1 MRVALVHDW
10 LTGMRGGEKVLER
23 IAAMF
28 PDAPIHTL
36 VWNRGSVSPALE
48 SHPIHT
54 SFLQSMPG
62 VATRY
67 RWYLPWFPA
76 AIERFRLTGFDAVI
90 SSSHAVARAVRTPP
104 GTFHLSYIH
113 TPMRYVWDLE
123 EQYFPPGRFPWP
135 VSWYVRATCARIR
148 RWDAAT
154 SDRPHALVANSE
166 HVADR
171 IARHYRRSAVVVHPP
186 VDVSGFV
193 AATAGER
200 SADGP
205 YLLAGALAPYK
216 RGDLALAACRDLGR
230 RLLVIG
236 SGQEGERLR
245 RQAGPDVEFRGWT
258 GESELA
264 RTMAGARAL
273 LFPGEEDFGI
283 MPVEAMA
290 CGCPVIAFGRGGA
303 LETVGRGADR
313 EALGRVAAGG
323 EAVVP
328 GGVLFG
334 EQSAAG
340 LARAIRL
347 REAHAFDAAAL
358 RAQAAP
364 FEAERFDREF
374 RAVFDQAYARWKA
387 GPARGERCD
396 SSAPVSRPTS
406 SSRRWRSTS
415 P

>member
-1 MRVALVHDW
+1 MKVALVHDW

-28 PDAPIHTL
+28 PDAPIYTL
-36 VWNRGSVSPALE
+36 VWNRGSVSAALE

-62 VATRY
+62 IASRY

-113 TPMRYVWDLE
+113 TPMRYVWDQE
-123 EQYFPPGRFPWP
+123 QQYFPPGRFPWP
-135 VSWYVRATCARIR
+135 LSWYVRSTCARLR
-148 RWDAAT
+148 AWDAAT
-154 SDRPHALVANSE
+154 CDRPHALIANSE

-186 VDVSGFV
+186 VDVARFA
-193 AATAGER
+193 AATVR
-200 SADGP
+200 DGTGT

-216 RGDLALAACRDLGR
+216 RGDLALAACRELD
-230 RLLVIG
+230 RLLLVVG
-236 SGQEGERLR
+236 SGPEGERLR
-245 RQAGPDVEFRGWT
+245 RDAGPRVEFRGWADDA
-258 GESELA
+258 GMV
-264 RTMAGARAL
+264 RTFAGARAL

-283 MPVEAMA
+283 IPVEAMA
-290 CGCPVIAFGRGGA
+290 AGCPVIAFGRGGA

-313 EALGRVAAGG
+313 DALGRVAAGG

-334 EQSAAG
+334 EQSVAG
-340 LARAIRL
+340 LMRAIRL
-347 REAHAFDAAAL
+347 CESHTFDPATL

-364 FEAERFDREF
+364 FTAERFDREF
-374 RAVFDQAYARWKA
+374 RAAFDEAHARWKA
-387 GPARGERCD
+387 GPGAR
-396 SSAPVSRPTS
+396 
-406 SSRRWRSTS
+406 
-415 P
+415 